1 MLLPLCHML
10 PSAVC
15 VFMGECFQFSASLF
29 FSKQHGRF
37 PKKKKKGSLFHA
49 HLLRVVCDMLDLWYK
64 FFPCNS
70 CPNLLPTSMLQA
82 LYIYASVYTCT
93 CTDAFPIKVY
103 LSFIQTQGIFVETK
117 TTVLYAVTLEL
128 RGKGAQ

>member
-37 PKKKKKGSLFHA
+37 PKKKKKKAVYFMLTCCVWFVTCWTCGTSFFLATAAPTYCPHPCYRPFIYM
-49 HLLRVVCDMLDLWYK
+49 LLCTLVHVLMP
-64 FFPCNS
+64 FP
-70 CPNLLPTSMLQA
+70 LK
-82 LYIYASVYTCT
+82 CT
-93 CTDAFPIKVY
+93 CHLFKPKASLLKLKP
-103 LSFIQTQGIFVETK
+103 LCSMQS
-117 TTVLYAVTLEL
+117 LWS
-128 RGKGAQ
+128 